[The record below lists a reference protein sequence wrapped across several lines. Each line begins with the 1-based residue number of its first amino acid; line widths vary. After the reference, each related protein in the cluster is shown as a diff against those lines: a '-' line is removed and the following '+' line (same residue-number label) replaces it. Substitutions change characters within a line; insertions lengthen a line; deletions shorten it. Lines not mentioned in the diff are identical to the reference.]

1 MNSSSKWSGVRGQGS
16 VARSMLFLLALLAL
30 AVPAPATQGKKKG
43 AKGAPAAQA
52 APEVVNVPAPAGGI
66 DLPAYTRAVLP
77 NGLTVLL
84 MEHTENPLVY
94 ARLTVRSGAADDP
107 KGKEGLAALTAEL
120 LTAGT
125 PTRSAE
131 KIAQEVDFVG
141 GQLGAAADADNTIV
155 TSEFLDRDARK
166 QLDLLSDV
174 TLRPAFAQA
183 EVDRIRSQ
191 RLTEIAGLA
200 ENPDAFATAQFEAAV
215 FAGTP
220 YAHPAQG
227 LRKSVEAIT
236 REDVASFHQANYAPN
251 NAVLAVVGSFK
262 TPEMLEMVRAAF
274 GGWERRNVTHAP
286 FGSPAAVAGRR
297 IALVDFPNMNQTQ
310 VRIGAVGIARNDADY
325 VPIQVANAILSAG
338 FSSRLTE
345 EIRVNR
351 SLTYRIRSG
360 FNAGLRP
367 GSFFITTFTKN
378 ATTREIIDA
387 TFGELKKFRD
397 GPIREGELT
406 RAKNIVLARTTQQLE
421 TPAGI
426 AGMIST
432 IEIYGLPKDYV
443 EALAGRV
450 RGLTTADIAPVI
462 RKHFEA
468 DNVLVLVF
476 TTASETRKQLDGLG
490 TVEVKSFLE

>member
-1 MNSSSKWSGVRGQGS
+1 MFRT
-16 VARSMLFLLALLAL
+16 LLLAIVVVAL
-30 AVPAPATQGKKKG
+30 AIPASALQGTKKG
-43 AKGAPAAQA
+43 GKTPAKPAST
-52 APEVVNVPAPAGGI
+52 APEVIDVPAPAGGI

-77 NGLTVLL
+77 NGLVVLL
-84 MEHTENPLVY
+84 MEHAENPLVTM
-94 ARLTVRSGAADDP
+94 RLTVRSGATDDP
-107 KGKEGLAALTAEL
+107 KGKEGLASLTAEL
-120 LTAGT
+120 LTTGT
-125 PTRSAE
+125 PTRTAE
-131 KIAQEVDFVG
+131 QIAKEIDFVG
-141 GQLGAAADADNTIV
+141 GTLGAAADADNTIV

-183 EVDRIRSQ
+183 EVDRVRTQ
-191 RLTEIAGLA
+191 RLAEIASLA
-200 ENPDAFATAQFEAAV
+200 ENPDAYATAQFEAAV

-236 REDVASFHQANYAPN
+236 RDDVVAYHRAHYAPN

-262 TPEMLEMVRAAF
+262 TAEMLESIRAAF
-274 GGWERRNVTHAP
+274 GAWERRDVTHGAFGAP
-286 FGSPAAVAGRR
+286 SAIAGRR
-297 IALVDFPNMNQTQ
+297 IALVDFPGMNQTQ
-310 VRIGAVGIARNDADY
+310 VRIGAVGIARNDPNY
-325 VPIQVANAILSAG
+325 VPIQVANVILSGG

-351 SLTYRIRSG
+351 SLTYRIRSA
-360 FNAGLRP
+360 FNAGLHP
-367 GSFFITTFTKN
+367 GSFSISTFTKN

-421 TPAGI
+421 TPAGL

-432 IEIYGLPKDYV
+432 VEVFGLPKDYV

-462 RKHFEA
+462 RKHFHA

-476 TTASETRKQLDGLG
+476 TTASETRAQLDGLG
-490 TVEVKSFLE
+490 TVEVKSYLE